1 LRQISTTNPIFF
13 APNLKLGVCGRMAS
27 RLARCRSLVSAD
39 NRYLSADNYPNPA
52 PSNPS
57 HLAFSEDF
65 STASSERFEE
75 SQHLIPEPFVEE
87 QANDAAF
94 YYCMP
99 DGNPD
104 KGQVT
109 PSINTGGTHR
119 LVFTKADLPQR
130 VQSLLR
136 GNTVESSTLPKRY
149 PVLKRELAIAA
160 YAMLGIGRP
169 ETVSGVRTTVT
180 VHGASATTFAETLP
194 RKRRRVELPCA
205 PITMWSTR
213 VLRA

>member
-1 LRQISTTNPIFF
+1 
-13 APNLKLGVCGRMAS
+13 
-27 RLARCRSLVSAD
+27 
-39 NRYLSADNYPNPA
+39 
-52 PSNPS
+52 
-57 HLAFSEDF
+57 
-65 STASSERFEE
+65 
-75 SQHLIPEPFVEE
+75 
-87 QANDAAF
+87 
-94 YYCMP
+94 MP

-109 PSINTGGTHR
+109 PSINTEVRTVWFSPKQTFHNVSKVCCDQNITDFG
-119 LVFTKADLPQR
+119 F
-130 VQSLLR
+130 
-136 GNTVESSTLPKRY
+136 GNTVETSTLPTRY